1 MSWKVSYPALVNAD
15 RIDCEIG
22 RDDKGLWDIG
32 MQWFLASRVDGHEL
46 DASYVHVAQTRTTRK
61 SFATTTPKTS
71 PPRARRTGHR
81 NTYLMHEKA
90 NVE

>member
-32 MQWFLASRVDGHEL
+32 MQWFLASRVDGHESL
-46 DASYVHVAQTRTTRK
+46 DAS
-61 SFATTTPKTS
+61 
-71 PPRARRTGHR
+71 
-81 NTYLMHEKA
+81 
-90 NVE
+90 